1 MMISTRSIL
10 RRHVGSCFVVAAIS
24 LSLSFVATGARAY
37 TADQQQACSGDA
49 MRLCGAFVP
58 DVDRITVCMMQNK
71 ARLTPGCR
79 AFFGSMPT
87 AMRSGN
93 ARRSKPVSLKPH
105 KRHPR
110 VRH

>member
-1 MMISTRSIL
+1 MISTRSIL
-10 RRHVGSCFVVAAIS
+10 RRHAGSFFAVATIS
-24 LSLSFVATGARAY
+24 LGLSVAPTDVLAY
-37 TADQQQACSGDA
+37 TAEQQQACSGDA

-71 ARLTPGCR
+71 AQLTPGCR
-79 AFFGSMPT
+79 AFFGPAPT
-87 AMRSGN
+87 AMHSGN

-105 KRHPR
+105 KRQPR